1 MIKRVTERYCLKQRE
16 IIHQLEKEN
25 RDECLADSRYE
36 ASLSHHRRAAHHD
49 SHEKV

>member
-1 MIKRVTERYCLKQRE
+1 MIKCIAEGYCLKQRE
-16 IIHQLEKEN
+16 VIDQLEKEN

>member
-1 MIKRVTERYCLKQRE
+1 MIKRVAERYCLKQRE
-16 IIHQLEKEN
+16 VIKALEKEN